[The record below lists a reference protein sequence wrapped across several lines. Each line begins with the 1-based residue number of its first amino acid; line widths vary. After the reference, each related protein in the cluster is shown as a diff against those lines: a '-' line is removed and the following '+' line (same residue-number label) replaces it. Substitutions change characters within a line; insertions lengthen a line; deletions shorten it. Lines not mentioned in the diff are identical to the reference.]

1 MHIVVDSKFISKLRK
16 ALLGTGR
23 PLTIACHMK
32 KTYLVAVVSAGLPV
46 VSVDL
51 VVVSGAGV
59 TTVVSAVDGTI
70 VVSVPV
76 PSSVPLSLHATN
88 APIAKINNS
97 FFIVLSFVLFM
108 NDFMLIQ

>member
-1 MHIVVDSKFISKLRK
+1 
-16 ALLGTGR
+16 
-23 PLTIACHMK
+23 MK
-32 KTYLVAVVSAGLPV
+32 KTYLDADVSEGLPV

-59 TTVVSAVDGTI
+59 TTVVSAVDGAR

-76 PSSVPLSLHATN
+76 PSSDPLSLQATN

-108 NDFMLIQ
+108 NDFMLIH